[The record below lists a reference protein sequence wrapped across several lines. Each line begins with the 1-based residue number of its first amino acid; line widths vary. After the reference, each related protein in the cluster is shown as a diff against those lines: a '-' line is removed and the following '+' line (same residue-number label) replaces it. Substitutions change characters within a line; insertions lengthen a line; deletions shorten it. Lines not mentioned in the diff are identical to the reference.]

1 MSKLC
6 TLAVAALLGLHAQAQ
21 VYTLLNAPELPLPGV
36 KKVAVLNF
44 TTGYDYLSK
53 GRLATDKLTQHLMD
67 DKRMGWGKT
76 RGGLFAQIRAA
87 ANQRPTLQQDA
98 HSAIFSI
105 AERGQLER
113 VLAEQR
119 LSNSGVVDDTQAA
132 ELGKVLGIDAM
143 ISGSTAYSANTGYK
157 TQSDGKYTRTRTV
170 KSTLTVKVISV
181 NTAQILGIKT
191 FEDVQ
196 EASAAANQ
204 TLLDESIM
212 ADNGIDALSRLAAN
226 WICPYFASH
235 ELECVKVKAKEFS
248 DKAKEAR
255 EICQDKGDL
264 QRAFAI
270 YKEMYTTDPYC
281 AECVYN
287 MGTIAG
293 GYGNYADALDY
304 FKKAAELD
312 EKEYGKFV
320 TWAQEKL
327 NELPVLASI
336 GVEPK
341 PVELGSAS
349 ASASAAVAK
358 AHTRGNKAD
367 KYKVFA
373 MPSPTSEV
381 EAQVPGDTDFQII
394 ETQGEWLLIK
404 LLGGKQGYINKDD
417 VKL

>member
-1 MSKLC
+1 MRKLC
-6 TLAVAALLGLHAQAQ
+6 TLASAILVAFQVNAQ

-44 TTGYDYLSK
+44 TSGYDYQEK
-53 GRLATDKLTQHLMD
+53 GRYATDKLTQQFMD
-67 DKRMGWGKT
+67 DKRMGWGKA

-87 ANQRPTLQQDA
+87 ANQRPTLQDGA
-98 HSAIFSI
+98 HTAIFSI
-105 AERGQLER
+105 AERSQLER

-132 ELGKVLGIDAM
+132 ELGKVLGIDVM
-143 ISGSTAYSANTGYK
+143 ISGSTSYSASTGYK
-157 TQSDGKYTRTRTV
+157 TTSSGQYQRTRTV

-181 NTAQILGIKT
+181 STAQILGIKT

-196 EASAAANQ
+196 ENTAGNNQ
-204 TLLDESIM
+204 TLLDESVM
-212 ADNGIDALSRLAAN
+212 ADNGINTLTQQAAN

-235 ELECVKVKAKEFS
+235 ELECAKVKVKEFS

-255 EICQDKGDL
+255 SICEDKGDL
-264 QRAFAI
+264 QKAFSI

-293 GYGNYADALDY
+293 GHGNYEQALDY

-320 TWAQEKL
+320 KWAEEKL
-327 NELPVLASI
+327 GELAVLSSI
-336 GVEPK
+336 GIELK
-341 PVELGSAS
+341 PVELGTMSAETAS
-349 ASASAAVAK
+349 ASK

-367 KYKVFA
+367 KYKVFS
-373 MPSPTSEV
+373 MPNAGSEV
-381 EAQVPGDTDFQII
+381 AAQVPGDTDFQII
-394 ETQGEWLLIK
+394 ENNGEWIKIK
-404 LLGGKQGYINKDD
+404 LLGGKEGYISKDD